1 MIKLKT
7 LKLGQKSKEKK
18 LKVEGPNRKTLY
30 IQIKNQ
36 GLNRKQIKI

>member
-1 MIKLKT
+1 LNDKIEDIKT
-7 LKLGQKSKEKK
+7 LIKEQRKKK

-36 GLNRKQIKI
+36 GLN